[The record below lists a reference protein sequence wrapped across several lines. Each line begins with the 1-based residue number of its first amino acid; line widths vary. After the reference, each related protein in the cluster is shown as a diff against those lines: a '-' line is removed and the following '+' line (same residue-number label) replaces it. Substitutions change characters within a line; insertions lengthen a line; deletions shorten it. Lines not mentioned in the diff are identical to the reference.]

1 VSRFV
6 ELARLSD
13 LPDGSARLIVRGE
26 LWIGLFRAGS
36 TIHAIEAHCP
46 HAGANLVRG
55 EFQAGCI
62 TCPVH
67 LWRFRLADGQY
78 LDADQPQY
86 NLTTFRVRLSGEA
99 VWVELPEEFETE
111 S

>member
-1 VSRFV
+1 MR
-6 ELARLSD
+6 LARLSD
-13 LPDGSARLIVRGE
+13 LPDGSARLIVRGD
-26 LWIGLFRAGS
+26 LWIGLFREGN
-36 TIHAIEAHCP
+36 TIRAIEAHCP
-46 HAGANLVRG
+46 HASANLVRG

-67 LWRFRLADGQY
+67 LWRFRLADGKY

-86 NLTTFRVRLSGEA
+86 NLTTFRVRLAGDEIL
-99 VWVELPEEFETE
+99 VELPVR

>member
-1 VSRFV
+1 MSRFV

-13 LPDGSARLIVRGE
+13 LPDGSARLIVRGD
-26 LWIGLFRAGS
+26 LWIGLFRVGR
-36 TIHAIEAHCP
+36 TVHAIDAHCP
-46 HAGANLVRG
+46 HAGANLVNG
-55 EFQAGCI
+55 EFQGGCV

-67 LWRFRLADGQY
+67 FWRFRLADGQY

-86 NLTTFRVRLSGEA
+86 NLTTFLVRLTEDGIC
-99 VWVELPEEFETE
+99 VELPVD